1 MVKLR
6 GQGSVVRG
14 QDDVSDVLRAWVPP
28 SAIKPPSSRSYAFGK
43 PSRTTDDFFSG
54 SLTADQAVFGSLYAM
69 RNRARTLERDDSHVR
84 KFLIMAKTS
93 IIGAKGIRLQSK
105 AGDYLKGKFIPSR
118 YDQNLIETAF
128 EDFSKSWNFSIDG
141 KLDRRRFAQVAIQ
154 RVLVDGEC
162 IIRRH
167 RGAGLYG
174 IQNQLIDS
182 ELLDHTM
189 NQPASTGR
197 NEIRMGVEIDPN
209 GKPIAYYF
217 LEEAPPLWMGAAV
230 STASRKRIDAADITH
245 IFIQERP
252 GQTRGVTW
260 LAPTGLRAKMLDGI
274 ETAVTVGWRVAAS
287 KMGFL
292 TPNENYEGEE
302 IQSSDVPT
310 DVSPGALDIL
320 PKGMEF
326 SSFDATY
333 PNAEFE
339 GVKKSI
345 VREIAGG
352 LGVSYPE
359 LGNDFGGVS
368 YSAGQIGVHSDA
380 ALWSDFQQFWMDS
393 FEEPCFREF
402 LLMAITSGALAL
414 PLSKLRK
421 FQNVRFQ
428 PQRRKHIDPLKTHNA
443 QRIALGDMSRSPF
456 EICAE
461 NGADFE
467 DVVDEFAAAIELLK
481 SAGLPVPESWA
492 MGKDLS
498 QIVEEP
504 PPA

>member
-1 MVKLR
+1 M
-6 GQGSVVRG
+6 
-14 QDDVSDVLRAWVPP
+14 
-28 SAIKPPSSRSYAFGK
+28 SRNYAFGR
-43 PSRTTDDFFSG
+43 PSRTADDFFSG
-54 SLTADQAVFGSLYAM
+54 SLSADQAVFGSLYAM
-69 RNRARTLERDDSHVR
+69 RNRARQLERDDSHVR

-105 AGDYLKGKFIPSR
+105 AGDFIKGQFYPSR
-118 YDQNLIETAF
+118 FDQDLIETAF

-167 RGAGLYG
+167 RGAGMYG
-174 IQNQLIDS
+174 IQNQLIDA
-182 ELLDHTM
+182 ELLDHTL
-189 NQPASTGR
+189 NQPASSNR
-197 NEIRMGVEIDPN
+197 NEIRMGVEIDAN
-209 GKPIAYYF
+209 GKPLAYHF
-217 LEEAPPLWMGAAV
+217 LEEAPPAWMGTAV
-230 STASRKRIDAADITH
+230 STANRKRIPANDINH

-260 LAPTGLRAKMLDGI
+260 LAPTGLRARMLDGI
-274 ETAVTVGWRVAAS
+274 ETAVTVGYRVAAS
-287 KMGFL
+287 KMGFFR
-292 TPNENYEGEE
+292 PGENYEGEE
-302 IQSSDVPT
+302 IETADIPSDVT
-310 DVSPGALDIL
+310 PGELNLL
-320 PKGMEF
+320 PKGIEF
-326 SSFDATY
+326 QSFDAGY
-333 PNAEFE
+333 PNAEFD
-339 GVKKSI
+339 GFKKSI

-380 ALWSDFQQFWMDS
+380 ALWSDLQQFWMDS
-393 FEEPCFREF
+393 FEEPNFREF
-402 LLMAITSGALAL
+402 LLMSITSGELQL

-456 EICAE
+456 DIAAE

-467 DVVDEFAAAIELLK
+467 DVIDETKAAIEMLK
-481 SAGLPVPESWA
+481 AAGLPVPESWA
-492 MGKDLS
+492 SGKALS
-498 QIVEEP
+498 TIIEEP
-504 PPA
+504 PAT